1 MKNEDIALIIS
12 IIALVAS
19 LLSYLNDRKTFIFS
33 TASER
38 AAAVKEVWGKLRR
51 TNEHTYIRDDQW
63 QYWSEVVSEIVSSI
77 IILQKLTGKW
87 RFFRWLLGINDFYIV
102 FWEQVPTDL
111 RMAIEKYDRSKGNPE
126 GNEERIFMDQM
137 RTILKTYIR

>member
-38 AAAVKEVWGKLRR
+38 AAAVKEVWENYIR
-51 TNEHTYIRDDQW
+51 TNSHINIRDDQW

-111 RMAIEKYDRSKGNPE
+111 RTAIKHYEALEGKPE
-126 GNEERIFMDQM
+126 VDDQRIFRHQM
-137 RTILKTYIR
+137 QTVLKTYK

>member
-33 TASER
+33 IASER
-38 AAAVKEVWGKLRR
+38 AAAVKEVWKNYIR
-51 TNEHTYIRDDQW
+51 TNSHINIRDDQW

-111 RMAIEKYDRSKGNPE
+111 RMAIEKY
-126 GNEERIFMDQM
+126 NESNENSEINDQLVFIDQM
-137 RTILKTYIR
+137 KTILKTYNR

>member
-1 MKNEDIALIIS
+1 MKNEDIALVIS

-38 AAAVKEVWGKLRR
+38 AATVKVVWENYIR
-51 TNEHTYIRDDQW
+51 TNSHINIRDDQW
-63 QYWSEVVSEIVSSI
+63 QYWSEVVSVIVSSI

-111 RMAIEKYDRSKGNPE
+111 RTAIEKYDSSNKNPE
-126 GNEERIFMDQM
+126 GDEERVFMDQM
-137 RTILKTYIR
+137 RTILKTYNR